1 MHGFYRKSGRN
12 ADVQTK
18 QEKVSPEGARRI
30 CSSAADLGLILC
42 EGGAGNTVW
51 YYQDAFVQ
59 KRAKRRRTDK
69 NKKSQPGG
77 SKTNML
83 IGSRSWID
91 FVRRRRR

>member
-42 EGGAGNTVW
+42 EGGAGNTCMVLSRRICAKA
-51 YYQDAFVQ
+51 D
-59 KRAKRRRTDK
+59 KRCGEVRMRIVPDGRKEK
-69 NKKSQPGG
+69 NKEVVAKYEQNSLQD
-77 SKTNML
+77 L
-83 IGSRSWID
+83 Y
-91 FVRRRRR
+91 